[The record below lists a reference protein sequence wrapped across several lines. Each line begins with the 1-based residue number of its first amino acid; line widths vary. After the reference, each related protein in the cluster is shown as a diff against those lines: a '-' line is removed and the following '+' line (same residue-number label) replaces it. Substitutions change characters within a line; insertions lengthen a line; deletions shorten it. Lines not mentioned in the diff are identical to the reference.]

1 MPRRIQ
7 AEPIRDDEVSKCEG
21 FATGG
26 YHLGM
31 ATAWRDLVM
40 SNPAV
45 MHGQACIKGT
55 RIPVSVVLG
64 CLADGM
70 TVDEILADYPSL
82 SPEAISAALGY
93 GAALA
98 TEELLP
104 LPEPHAEG

>member
-1 MPRRIQ
+1 MG
-7 AEPIRDDEVSKCEG
+7 D
-21 FATGG
+21 
-26 YHLGM
+26 M
-31 ATAWRDLVM
+31 ATAWREQVT

-70 TVDEILADYPSL
+70 TAEEILADYPTLSL
-82 SPEAISAALGY
+82 EAISASLGY

-104 LPEPHAEG
+104 LPDEG

>member
-1 MPRRIQ
+1 M
-7 AEPIRDDEVSKCEG
+7 
-21 FATGG
+21 T
-26 YHLGM
+26 
-31 ATAWRDLVM
+31 TAWRDLVT

-64 CLADGM
+64 CPAEGM
-70 TVDEILADYPSL
+70 TAEEIIADYPTL
-82 SPEAISAALGY
+82 SIAAISAALGY

-104 LPEPHAEG
+104 LPDHPIEG

>member
-1 MPRRIQ
+1 
-7 AEPIRDDEVSKCEG
+7 
-21 FATGG
+21 
-26 YHLGM
+26 M
-31 ATAWRDLVM
+31 ATAWRDLVT
-40 SNPAV
+40 STPAV

-70 TVDEILADYPSL
+70 TAEEILADFPSL
-82 SPEAISAALGY
+82 PPEAISAALGY

-104 LPEPHAEG
+104 LPEHPLEG

>member
-1 MPRRIQ
+1 
-7 AEPIRDDEVSKCEG
+7 
-21 FATGG
+21 
-26 YHLGM
+26 M
-31 ATAWRDLVM
+31 ATARRDQVI
-40 SNPAV
+40 SNPSV

-82 SPEAISAALGY
+82 SAEAIRAALGY

-104 LPEPHAEG
+104 LPEPHAEA